1 MTCAFARLAKRSA
14 RPPPTPRPTLLLTRA
29 RAGLGEKGAITE
41 AVTSDAAY
49 PYYFIHRNFVQE
61 LLGLQVSTTTTL
73 AHESSHSAALCCV
86 FTVALCRRLR
96 SPTS

>member
-1 MTCAFARLAKRSA
+1 MRAHPLH
-14 RPPPTPRPTLLLTRA
+14 PIPPRPTLLLTRA

-49 PYYFIHRNFVQE
+49 PYYYIHRNFVQE

-73 AHESSHSAALCCV
+73 AHVSCKCMFPHR
-86 FTVALCRRLR
+86 CRRLR
-96 SPTS
+96 SPRS